1 MLLKSTIH
9 QKLNARFQNRPRL
22 HPIRARD
29 VQLRH
34 QIDLVDMNKL
44 CTKYKGK
51 VFRYVLSVMDVFSRY
66 HWLVPLQ
73 RKRSSHV
80 ARELIRIY
88 REHGAPLVIQHDQGA
103 EFDGAVSRLCKQ
115 LQIKVIK
122 GRPYHPQSQGKV
134 ERAHR
139 TLKKKLR
146 YDFLSTKKAG
156 VNWPE
161 GLPHYAQALNQN
173 PKEELAW
180 KSPFE
185 IYFGRKPS
193 VATEAHS
200 SCAKEWD
207 VQAEKY
213 EDMVRPRPRDYK
225 SHSKRVK
232 AKRTQALSASEKCAS
247 RMVERE
253 AKKSPPSVY
262 QVGETV
268 LIRYPGTGRKWVKK
282 RYVLEAQV
290 LKRNLEKDLYK
301 VLFSSP
307 ISGKKTNKWMSVCDV
322 TSTTMDKENRK
333 KKKAKGTGPKSAKA
347 AHRKNYKQAYD
358 SERVFME
365 D

>member
-1 MLLKSTIH
+1 M
-9 QKLNARFQNRPRL
+9 
-22 HPIRARD
+22 
-29 VQLRH
+29 RH
-34 QIDLVDMNKL
+34 QIDLVDVDKL
-44 CTKYKGK
+44 CTKYTGK
-51 VFRYVLSVMDVFSRY
+51 VFRYVLSVMNVFSRY

-88 REHGAPLVIQHDQGA
+88 REHGAPLVIQHDQGTK
-103 EFDGAVSRLCKQ
+103 FDGAVSRLCKR

-139 TLKKKLR
+139 TFKKKLR

-156 VNWPE
+156 VNCPE
-161 GLPHYAQALNQN
+161 ELPHYAQALNQD

-185 IYFGRKPS
+185 IYFGWKPS

-213 EDMVRPRPRDYK
+213 EDIGQTTTDKTKVRLRPRDYK

-253 AKKSPPSVY
+253 AKKPPPSVY

-268 LIRYPGTGRKWVKK
+268 LIRYPGSGRKWVKK

-301 VLFSSP
+301 VSFSSP

-333 KKKAKGTGPKSAKA
+333 KKEGQRNRPKKC
-347 AHRKNYKQAYD
+347 
-358 SERVFME
+358 
-365 D
+365 

>member
-1 MLLKSTIH
+1 M
-9 QKLNARFQNRPRL
+9 
-22 HPIRARD
+22 
-29 VQLRH
+29 
-34 QIDLVDMNKL
+34 
-44 CTKYKGK
+44 
-51 VFRYVLSVMDVFSRY
+51 
-66 HWLVPLQ
+66 
-73 RKRSSHV
+73 
-80 ARELIRIY
+80 
-88 REHGAPLVIQHDQGA
+88 
-103 EFDGAVSRLCKQ
+103 
-115 LQIKVIK
+115 
-122 GRPYHPQSQGKV
+122 
-134 ERAHR
+134 
-139 TLKKKLR
+139 
-146 YDFLSTKKAG
+146 KKAG

-161 GLPHYAQALNQN
+161 GLPHYAQALNQD
-173 PKEELAW
+173 PKEELSW

-225 SHSKRVK
+225 RHSKRVK

-253 AKKSPPSVY
+253 AKKRPPSVY

-268 LIRYPGTGRKWVKK
+268 LIRYPGTGSKLVKK

-301 VLFSSP
+301 VSFSSP

-322 TSTTMDKENRK
+322 TSRTMDKDCHTI
-333 KKKAKGTGPKSAKA
+333 AKESSWKI
-347 AHRKNYKQAYD
+347 D
-358 SERVFME
+358 
-365 D
+365 